1 VLAVCQLPHDP
12 EVSLI
17 CMDESGKQLI
27 GEVCAPIAMAPGHGQ
42 IIVEEMR
49 REVAAWQTHR
59 NNRGAPVNWRFTT
72 DDARIK
78 LSYIYTKL

>member
-1 VLAVCQLPHDP
+1 
-12 EVSLI
+12 
-17 CMDESGKQLI
+17 
-27 GEVCAPIAMAPGHGQ
+27 MAPGHGQ

-78 LSYIYTKL
+78 LSYILMLHLYKIIDVMTWQPKRVG